1 MTINATAAREALG
14 AALLDSRAVDAVL
27 TLDVQDL
34 ELEIDKSILGAIKSL
49 QSSSEPVNLV
59 SVDAATGSQYT
70 DYLMDIVAGVASTTM
85 AIAHVKTIKEH
96 AKRRRLRAAATQ
108 LYNDSSDVTKSLDEI
123 TAELGRNIDDIAQ
136 VEGGT
141 VSSGEALL
149 ALLAEFD
156 KNDEQKAYTG
166 IPLLDQ
172 ALGGMQGGRL

>member
-1 MTINATAAREALG
+1 MTINATATREALG

-85 AIAHVKTIKEH
+85 AIAHVKTIKEQ

-108 LYNDSSDVTKSLDEI
+108 LYNDSSDVTSHWTKSRQSLDATSTI
-123 TAELGRNIDDIAQ
+123 SRRSRAAQ
-136 VEGGT
+136 CHQ
-141 VSSGEALL
+141 ARHYWRCL
-149 ALLAEFD
+149 ASLTKKTGKRRLS
-156 KNDEQKAYTG
+156 G
-166 IPLLDQ
+166 IPLLQ
-172 ALGGMQGGRL
+172 AKR